1 MLEEKQEDGEFKEET
16 LDGII
21 YNSLAIFFGPL
32 VARLK
37 NSYNSENHIKKS
49 VVITL
54 PFVD

>member
-1 MLEEKQEDGEFKEET
+1 MLEEKQEDGAVKEET

-21 YNSLAIFFGPL
+21 YDSLAIFFGPL

-49 VVITL
+49 VLITL